1 MNKIRTKINYSA
13 EPNNLLWYTLWW
25 SSTASVKAHLS
36 TVFVG
41 RGGESRRESK
51 QKL

>member
-13 EPNNLLWYTLWW
+13 EPNNLLYTVWGSL
-25 SSTASVKAHLS
+25 TASVKAHLS